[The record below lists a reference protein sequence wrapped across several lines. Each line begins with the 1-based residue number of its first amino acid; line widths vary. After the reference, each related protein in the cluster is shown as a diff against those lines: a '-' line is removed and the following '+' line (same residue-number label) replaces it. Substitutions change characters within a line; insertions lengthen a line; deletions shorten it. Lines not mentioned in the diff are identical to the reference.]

1 MGRGSGQEIVP
12 QFQWGAI
19 ETGGPRHLYRE
30 NLIVRAVLGSLPD
43 GRVLDAGCG
52 SGSLVIR
59 LARHGFRVDGIDLS
73 EESIALGQK
82 KIEEMG
88 LEDCANLRRGDV
100 THTNFLNK
108 TFDGII
114 CGEVLEHLTDDVAAV
129 CEFNRILKDG
139 GICVVTVPANPNL
152 WSIDDQ
158 WGGHVRRYEETQL
171 RRLFEGNGFRLKQ
184 VRCWGFPTMRMY
196 RRLVYKPWVKR
207 VASKSPVEQ
216 RDDPL
221 TRIGVNDKLSHLI
234 ASIFKIDEL
243 FEHTRWGLGFMV
255 VAEKV

>member
-1 MGRGSGQEIVP
+1 MGERSGQEIVP

-30 NLIVRAVLGSLPD
+30 NLIVQAIVRSLPG

-52 SGSLVIR
+52 SGSLVTR

-73 EESIALGQK
+73 EKSIALGRK

-88 LEDCANLRRGDV
+88 LEDRANLRRGNV
-100 THTNFLNK
+100 TRTDFFDK
-108 TFDGII
+108 AFDGIV

-129 CEFNRILKDG
+129 REFNRILKGG
-139 GICVVTVPANPNL
+139 GICVVTVPANPKS

-171 RRLFEGNGFRLKQ
+171 RRLFEGNGFRIKQ
-184 VRCWGFPTMRMY
+184 LRCWGFPTMRMY
-196 RRLVYKPWVKR
+196 RHLVYIPWVKR
-207 VASKSPVEQ
+207 VARKSPVEQ
-216 RDDPL
+216 RDNPL
-221 TRIGVNDKLSHLI
+221 TRIGVNDRLSHLI

-243 FEHTRWGLGFMV
+243 FEHPRWGIGFMV
-255 VAEKV
+255 VAENM